1 MRVGVVVNAF
11 PLLSQTFVIREIIGL
26 IEMGHD
32 VRIIGIRNSREQLVH
47 PDIERYDLLS
57 RTRFIDAMMAED
69 PHAAWQGPTAWSE
82 LLAGVKHTV
91 MNTVPQLRR
100 VVGGP
105 YPPSAALTRCL
116 REALKDRE
124 IVHCQFGGC
133 GVSTLPAAMELG
145 LPLVVTFHG
154 YDLRHCM
161 HSGGRPFA
169 ELFAHSQCVIAISDH
184 SREVLSR
191 CGLPREKMLIN
202 PVGIDVASFEADRSD
217 GRPSTG
223 RPSTGCSIL
232 TVARFCRE
240 KRLDRALRIIRGL
253 RDSMPDRQIS
263 YRIVGDGP
271 LAASLLRLRDRLG
284 LQKEVTFLGSLDAGG
299 VRDELAAADIFLLT
313 SQHEVTPVVLMEAQ
327 ASALP
332 VVTTDAGAISEVVD
346 DGVSGYVVPYRDM
359 EGMLQRLQH
368 LVSNP
373 QLWPVMGSAGQRI
386 AGDRFDSQKLVV
398 RLTALYEN
406 LIAGRSPAHGIA
418 QNAMVQ
424 DEVRHE
430 VLKRSQSTG

>member
-1 MRVGVVVNAF
+1 
-11 PLLSQTFVIREIIGL
+11 
-26 IEMGHD
+26 
-32 VRIIGIRNSREQLVH
+32 
-47 PDIERYDLLS
+47 
-57 RTRFIDAMMAED
+57 
-69 PHAAWQGPTAWSE
+69 
-82 LLAGVKHTV
+82 
-91 MNTVPQLRR
+91 
-100 VVGGP
+100 
-105 YPPSAALTRCL
+105 
-116 REALKDRE
+116 
-124 IVHCQFGGC
+124 
-133 GVSTLPAAMELG
+133 
-145 LPLVVTFHG
+145 
-154 YDLRHCM
+154 
-161 HSGGRPFA
+161 
-169 ELFAHSQCVIAISDH
+169 
-184 SREVLSR
+184 
-191 CGLPREKMLIN
+191 MLIN